1 MTEPDQPQPADPLDT
16 PAASAAPRA
25 GDTQPRLR
33 PAPPAPPLAPA
44 PIQVGGSVGGDV
56 AGRDLHKTTT
66 AGRDVVGGDVVT
78 TTTTTHVGFSIG
90 AVQRLVVTVGV
101 LVFVTALCFFSSGFV
116 LGGVALAA
124 LSRPVGT
131 TAEAAANFQDKL
143 LALQTLPAGERLT
156 ISFTEEEI
164 SSYFGRVVA
173 PTLGGLNVTEG
184 RVRLLD
190 NGRLV
195 IGGRADGLGGINF
208 AALFVVQDEVGR
220 PLDLTAAAV
229 QVLPTRNTP
238 FGWVLVPP
246 AALGGLERSLNH
258 LFGNVQ
264 ILQVTPN
271 PDGQGWTLLVIG
283 H

>member
-1 MTEPDQPQPADPLDT
+1 M
-16 PAASAAPRA
+16 PRD
-25 GDTQPRLR
+25 DTQPHLR
-33 PAPPAPPLAPA
+33 PLAPPPPV
-44 PIQVGGSVGGDV
+44 PIRVGGSVGGDV
-56 AGRDLHKTTT
+56 AGRDVHKTTT

-90 AVQRLVVTVGV
+90 AVQRLVVTVGM

-124 LSRPVGT
+124 LGRPVGSNP
-131 TAEAAANFQDKL
+131 EAAVSFQGKL
-143 LALQTLPAGERLT
+143 SALQNLPPGERYAF
-156 ISFTEEEI
+156 SFTEEEI
-164 SSYFGRVVA
+164 SSYFRLVMA
-173 PTLGGLNVTEG
+173 PTLGGLNVTDG
-184 RVRLLD
+184 KVRLLD
-190 NGRLV
+190 DGHLV
-195 IGGRADGLGGINF
+195 IGGRAEGLGGINF
-208 AALFVVQDEVGR
+208 AATFAVQDEVGK

-246 AALGGLERSLNH
+246 AALGGLEQSLND

-264 ILQVTPN
+264 IVQATSN
-271 PDGQGWTLLVIG
+271 PDGQGWTLTVVG